1 MRRKIPLLKRAK
13 PLTDADLERR
23 CVVTSARLDPHEMIR
38 FVADQDGMVFPDVA
52 AKLPGRG
59 AYVSADRAVMAKA
72 VETGKLVRALAGKSC
87 PDDLPAMVET
97 LLMKRC
103 QEALAMGRRSGIA
116 LGGGGKIR
124 AEAVAIGLLIAA
136 DASPR
141 EARALR
147 GDVDHD
153 WVITALQSHEIGI
166 PFGRQSLA
174 FAAVLP
180 GATRQSRKLAEELWR
195 LAHYRGQG
203 R

>member
-1 MRRKIPLLKRAK
+1 
-13 PLTDADLERR
+13 
-23 CVVTSARLDPHEMIR
+23 MIR
-38 FVADQDGMVFPDVA
+38 FVADQGGMVFPDVA

-59 AYVSADRAVMAKA
+59 AYVSADRDAIITAIDS
-72 VETGKLVRALAGKSC
+72 GKLVRALGGKTC
-87 PDDLPAMVET
+87 PDDLPAMVEQ
-97 LLMKRC
+97 LMVKRC

-124 AEAVAIGLLIAA
+124 AEAVAIGLLIAD

-153 WVITALQSHEIGI
+153 WVITALQSHEIGV
-166 PFGRQSLA
+166 PFGRQALA
-174 FAAVLP
+174 FAAILP

-203 R
+203 RSN